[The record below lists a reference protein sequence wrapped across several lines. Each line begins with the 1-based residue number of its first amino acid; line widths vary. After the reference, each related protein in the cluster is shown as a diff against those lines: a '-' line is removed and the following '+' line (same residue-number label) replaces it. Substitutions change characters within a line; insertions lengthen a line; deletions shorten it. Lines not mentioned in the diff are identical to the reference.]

1 MSIEVVDNN
10 FTLLVMST
18 IGVPLYSARG
28 LTQVLTPAPEA
39 KPTPRR
45 TINGEL
51 RWLGLSQMRK
61 YDSTIT
67 CVDQQA
73 PALDGIW
80 PGQAVLV
87 NCVCE
92 LAYRTGEAPDRT
104 IVPGTTPRATEDGF
118 TYYYPQIAFMVVD
131 YSTAMD
137 EYAHQYQWQ
146 LSLRE
151 I

>member
-1 MSIEVVDNN
+1 MNNANSI
-10 FTLLVMST
+10 TLLVMNT

-28 LTQVLTPAPEA
+28 LTQTLTPVSEA
-39 KPTPRR
+39 KPQPRR

-51 RWLGLSQMRK
+51 RWLGLTQMRK
-61 YDSTIT
+61 YESTISCT
-67 CVDQQA
+67 DQQA

-80 PGQAVLV
+80 PGQAVLI

-92 LAYRTGEAPDRT
+92 LSTRVGDGFDRT
-104 IVPGTTPRATEDGF
+104 VVPGTTPRTTEDGF
-118 TYYYPQIAFMVVD
+118 VYYYPQIAFMVVD
-131 YSTAMD
+131 HNTSMD

>member
-1 MSIEVVDNN
+1 MTIGADNN
-10 FTLLVMST
+10 YTLLVMSP

-28 LTQVLTPAPEA
+28 LTQTLTPVSEA
-39 KPTPRR
+39 KPSPRR

-51 RWLGLSQMRK
+51 RWLGLTQMQK
-61 YDSTIT
+61 YESTIT
-67 CVDQQA
+67 CTDQQS

-80 PGQAVLV
+80 PGQAVLI

-92 LAYRTGEAPDRT
+92 LAYRTGETAGRT
-104 IVPGTTPRATEDGF
+104 VVPGTTPRSTPDGF
-118 TYYYPQIAFMVVD
+118 VYYYPQIAFMVTD
-131 YSTAMD
+131 YNTSME
-137 EYAHQYQWQ
+137 EYQHDYQWQ